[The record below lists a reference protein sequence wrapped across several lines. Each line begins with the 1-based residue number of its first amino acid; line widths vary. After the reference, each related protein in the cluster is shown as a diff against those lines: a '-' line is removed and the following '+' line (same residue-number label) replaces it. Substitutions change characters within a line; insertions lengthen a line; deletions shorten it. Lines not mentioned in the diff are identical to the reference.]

1 MINTQELLFTLERP
15 VTLRACLSR
24 KSTIARGTSY
34 WRRIQTFRQGGG
46 GVGGGVGHPDPKIRG
61 VGLKKYFGALRA
73 SVWSKN
79 NGGPSPGSAIT
90 SGGEY

>member
-46 GVGGGVGHPDPKIRG
+46 GVGGWSQKI
-61 VGLKKYFGALRA
+61 F
-73 SVWSKN
+73 W
-79 NGGPSPGSAIT
+79 GPSGLSLV
-90 SGGEY
+90 

>member
-34 WRRIQTFRQGGG
+34 WRRIQTFRQGG
-46 GVGGGVGHPDPKIRG
+46 HPDPKIRG

>member
-46 GVGGGVGHPDPKIRG
+46 GVGGGGAVIQT
-61 VGLKKYFGALRA
+61 LK
-73 SVWSKN
+73 
-79 NGGPSPGSAIT
+79 
-90 SGGEY
+90 